1 MKVIIDTNSL
11 IYSIENNIDIFDF
24 FESKGFEIIILNC
37 VIKEIKKINAKKFK
51 LISEII
57 SNKNLKIKNNAEGH
71 TDDIIIEIAKKNKS
85 AILTN
90 DRELK
95 NKATKEKIILYTIGK
110 NSVKK
115 I

>member
-11 IYSIENNIDIFDF
+11 IYSIENKIDIFDF
-24 FESKGFEIIILNC
+24 FDNKGFEIIILNC
-37 VIKEIKKINAKKFK
+37 VIEEIKKINAKKFK

-57 SNKNLKIKNNAEGH
+57 SNKNLKIEKNVEGH
-71 TDDIIIEIAKKNKS
+71 TDDIIIELAKKNKY

-90 DRELK
+90 DKALK
-95 NKATKEKIILYTIGK
+95 NKATKEKIILYTVGK
-110 NSVKK
+110 SSVKK